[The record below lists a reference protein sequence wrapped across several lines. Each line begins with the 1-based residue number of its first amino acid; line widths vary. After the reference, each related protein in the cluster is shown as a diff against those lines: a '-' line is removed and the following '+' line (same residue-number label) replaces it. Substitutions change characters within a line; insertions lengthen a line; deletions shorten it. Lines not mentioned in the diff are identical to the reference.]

1 MDIRSGETGG
11 LAEWFWGI
19 LLEGKVDMVDGVITP
34 DDMRIGGAGSKNNA
48 AAGGGE
54 QAAETSSQVVS
65 DAPFLQTKLANYE
78 VQRRKKTLEGFWIH
92 QNRWRGTK
100 SCGNGIYCR

>member
-78 VQRRKKTLEGFWIH
+78 VQRRKNTLEGF
-92 QNRWRGTK
+92 
-100 SCGNGIYCR
+100 

>member
-1 MDIRSGETGG
+1 MPPGGGWMDIRSGETGG

-19 LLEGKVDMVDGVITP
+19 LLEGKVDMVDEVITP

-78 VQRRKKTLEGFWIH
+78 VQRRKKTLEGF
-92 QNRWRGTK
+92 
-100 SCGNGIYCR
+100 